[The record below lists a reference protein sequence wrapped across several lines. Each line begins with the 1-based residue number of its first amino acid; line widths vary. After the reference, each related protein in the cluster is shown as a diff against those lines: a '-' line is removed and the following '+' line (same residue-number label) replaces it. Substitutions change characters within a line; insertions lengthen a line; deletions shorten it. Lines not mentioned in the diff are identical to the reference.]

1 MAIDKQTKKQLTM
14 RSLSDFHQGIMR
26 NLHEYLHN
34 FTQSFVA
41 IIPGK
46 KKCQRYRCDL
56 KKLLCM

>member
-14 RSLSDFHQGIMR
+14 RFLSDFHQELMR
-26 NLHEYLHN
+26 NLHECLRN

-41 IIPGK
+41 IIPAK
-46 KKCQRYRCDL
+46 KKCQKYRCDL